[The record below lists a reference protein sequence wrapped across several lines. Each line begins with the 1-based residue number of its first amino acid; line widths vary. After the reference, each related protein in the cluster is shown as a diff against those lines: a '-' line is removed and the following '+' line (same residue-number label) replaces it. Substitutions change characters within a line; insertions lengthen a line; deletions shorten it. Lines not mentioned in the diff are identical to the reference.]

1 MYRRSALRFAASLGA
16 STLLGSALLGACAGH
31 ALATTF
37 VTASPRPMPDAF
49 ACAQQQTKAVGFTIE
64 SHDDQELRLTAR
76 KYDEKTRRPDVQFRR
91 LVDRLAI
98 DVDPGHGDTVTTIS
112 VVAHTFTELMTHRGP
127 TEQEESPS
135 ENAKLAAQAILNR
148 CAAKP

>member
-16 STLLGSALLGACAGH
+16 STLVGSALLSACAGH
-31 ALATTF
+31 ALPVTF
-37 VTASPRPMPDAF
+37 ATASPRPTPDAF
-49 ACAQQQTKAVGFTIE
+49 ACAQQQAKALEFTID
-64 SHDDQELRLTAR
+64 SHDDQELRFTAR

-112 VVAHTFTELMTHRGP
+112 VVAHTFAESMTHRGP
-127 TEQEESPS
+127 TEQEERPS
-135 ENAKLAAQAILNR
+135 ENAKLVAQAILNR
-148 CAAKP
+148 CATKP